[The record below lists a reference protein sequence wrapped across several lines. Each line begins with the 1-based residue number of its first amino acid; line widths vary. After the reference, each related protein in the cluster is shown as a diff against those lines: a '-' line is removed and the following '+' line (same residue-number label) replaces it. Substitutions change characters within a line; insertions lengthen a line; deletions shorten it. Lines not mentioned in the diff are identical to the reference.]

1 MRPDGRR
8 GTAHSTSPCDRL
20 PDIVARVPTDAQPL
34 EPGTVG
40 PACDEERRGGVSR
53 ELWLLL
59 AGVVVFVA
67 MTVWW
72 LTRDDQVQASD
83 DGLHTLLA
91 FGIHDQL
98 VSGNLTG
105 WFTEFNTYPPL
116 AHVVGALA
124 VFVAGESPM
133 AVIVASNLVFVPLLA
148 VSCYGVGKLAYGPRA
163 GLLAGLFALATP
175 MFVSQMHM
183 FMLDPPEAAMVAA
196 GAWAILASRRF
207 ECAGVAALAGVV
219 VGLALMTK
227 STSVICLAG
236 LVAVVLAR
244 GGWRNWRGLLLFIVP
259 AAAIAMPWYI
269 YHLHQLN
276 GLVEGQGGTGAA
288 PGEQAAP
295 PLFSRAGLL
304 WYFWAALNIQLLA
317 PLVLFLAAGVVLTI
331 VDCVRRWEPENLGPE
346 LLGGLFV
353 SWLGITLIRH
363 KDARF
368 TLPALVYVAVLATGW
383 IVMTRPRVRVLAT
396 ALLCVVLAADFLGVS
411 IGIGHTVR
419 VALSGTP
426 TNGGIATRQFTI
438 YSPEGYVRGGPRREG
453 DVLALMRELKRAGV
467 QTITFDAGST
477 AGNPSTFSTYGLTV
491 RADQAGLP
499 ATAAYDPGAL
509 GPHEGFM
516 LLHVPVAGDPPPCRR
531 LPDGEGVYVE
541 LGNPV
546 KPFET
551 YTFICPGHHPEVYA
565 RTAPLS
571 LETEFQLHPEITG
584 PSHTMLLNVL
594 LALHHEGIQALEFD
608 HASADKL
615 FFQPGGLERLAALAA
630 LPVPP
635 GLTPQQLT
643 PADAYL
649 LRWPVTRAGPAPCGR
664 FPDGTGL
671 YVVLGNPTLAHP
683 HYVCPRLH
691 SG

>member
-1 MRPDGRR
+1 MRR
-8 GTAHSTSPCDRL
+8 S
-20 PDIVARVPTDAQPL
+20 
-34 EPGTVG
+34 
-40 PACDEERRGGVSR
+40 GVSR
-53 ELWLLL
+53 ELWVLL
-59 AGVVVFVA
+59 AGIVVFVA

-72 LTRDDQVQASD
+72 LTRDNQVQASD

-91 FGIHDQL
+91 FGIHDQFA
-98 VSGNLTG
+98 SGDFTT

-116 AHVVGALA
+116 GHVVGALA
-124 VFVAGESPM
+124 VLFAGKSPM
-133 AVIVASNLVFVPLLA
+133 AVIVACNLVFVPLLA
-148 VSCYGVGKLAYGPRA
+148 ISCYGVGKLAHGPRA

-196 GAWAILASRRF
+196 GAWAMLASRRF
-207 ECAGVAALAGVV
+207 ERFGVAALAGVV

-227 STSVICLAG
+227 STSVVFLAG
-236 LVAVVLAR
+236 LGAVMLVR
-244 GGWRNWRGLLLFIVP
+244 GGWRNWRGLLAFLLI
-259 AAAIAMPWYI
+259 AAAISLPWYVH
-269 YHLHQLN
+269 HLHQLN

-295 PLFSRAGLL
+295 PLLSRASLL

-317 PLVLFLAAGVVLTI
+317 PLVLFLAIGVAMTI
-331 VDCVRRWEPENLGPE
+331 ADCVRRWTPENLGPE

-383 IVMTRPRVRVLAT
+383 IVVARPRVRVLAT
-396 ALLCVVLAADFLGVS
+396 VLLGVVLAADFLGVS
-411 IGIGHTVR
+411 IGIGHVVR
-419 VALSGTP
+419 VALPGAPAGSGI
-426 TNGGIATRQFTI
+426 GTRQFTI

-453 DVLALMRELKRAGV
+453 DILALMRGLKRAGV
-467 QTITFDAGST
+467 RTITFDAGST
-477 AGNPSTFSTYGLTV
+477 AGNSSTFSTYGLTV

-499 ATAAYDPGAL
+499 ATAVYDPGAL
-509 GPHEGFM
+509 GPHDGFM
-516 LLHVPVAGDPPPCRR
+516 LLHVPAAGDPPPCQR

-541 LGNPV
+541 LGSPV

-551 YTFICPGHHPEVYA
+551 YTFICPGRHPEVYA

-571 LETEFQLHPEITG
+571 LETELQLHPEITG
-584 PSHTMLLNVL
+584 APRAMLMNVL
-594 LALHHEGIQALEFD
+594 LALRRRGVQAIEFER
-608 HASADKL
+608 ASADTL
-615 FFQPGGLERLAALAA
+615 FFQPGGLERLAALAQ

-635 GLTPQQLT
+635 GLAPQQLT
-643 PADAYL
+643 LTDAYL
-649 LRWPVTRAGPAPCGR
+649 LRRPISRTGPQPCGR

-683 HYVCPRLH
+683 RYVCPRLH
-691 SG
+691 KG

>member
-1 MRPDGRR
+1 MPGI
-8 GTAHSTSPCDRL
+8 A
-20 PDIVARVPTDAQPL
+20 ARAQTDAQPR
-34 EPGTVG
+34 PRRPTTG
-40 PACDEERRGGVSR
+40 AHEERNGGVSR

-59 AGVVVFVA
+59 AGVAVFVA

-72 LTRDDQVQASD
+72 LTQDDQVQASD

-91 FGIHDQL
+91 YGIHDQFA
-98 VSGNLTG
+98 SGNFTS

-116 AHVVGALA
+116 AHMVGAIA
-124 VFVAGESPM
+124 VFIAGRSPM

-148 VSCYGVGKLAYGPRA
+148 ISCYGVGKLAHGPRA

-175 MFVSQMHM
+175 LFVSQMHM

-207 ECAGVAALAGVV
+207 ERVGVAALAGVV

-227 STSVICLAG
+227 STSVVFLAG
-236 LVAVVLAR
+236 LVAVVLLR
-244 GGWRNWRGLLLFIVP
+244 GGWRNWRGLLPFLLI
-259 AAAIAMPWYI
+259 AAAISLPWYV
-269 YHLHQLN
+269 YHLHQLG

-295 PLFSRAGLL
+295 PLLSRASLL

-317 PLVLFLAAGVVLTI
+317 PLVLFLAVGVVATI
-331 VDCVRRWEPENLGPE
+331 ADCVRRWTPENLGPE
-346 LLGGLFV
+346 LLGALFV

-383 IVMTRPRVRVLAT
+383 IVVARPRVRVAAT
-396 ALLCVVLAADFLGVS
+396 AVLGAVLVANFLGVS

-419 VALSGTP
+419 VALPGAP
-426 TNGGIATRQFTI
+426 PGGGIATRQITI
-438 YSPEGYVRGGPRREG
+438 YSPEGYVRGGPKREG
-453 DVLALMRELKRAGV
+453 DILALMRELKRAGV

-491 RADQAGLP
+491 RAEEAGLP

-509 GPHEGFM
+509 GPRAGFM
-516 LLHVPVAGDPPPCRR
+516 LLHLPVAGDPPPCQR

-541 LGNPV
+541 LGDPV

-551 YTFICPGHHPEVYA
+551 YTFICPGRHPAVYA

-571 LETEFQLHPEITG
+571 LETQLQMHPEITG
-584 PSHTMLLNVL
+584 PPRTLILNIL
-594 LALHHEGIQALEFD
+594 LALRQGGVQALAFD
-608 HASADKL
+608 HASADTL
-615 FFQPGGLERLAALAA
+615 FFQPGGLERLAALAQ

-643 PADAYL
+643 PTDAYL
-649 LRWPVTRAGPAPCGR
+649 LRRPITRTGPPPCGR

-671 YVVLGNPTLAHP
+671 YVVRGDPAVAHP
-683 HYVCPRLH
+683 HYVCPRPH

>member
-1 MRPDGRR
+1 L
-8 GTAHSTSPCDRL
+8 TCACDSF
-20 PDIVARVPTDAQPL
+20 PSIAARAQTDAQPR
-34 EPGTVG
+34 PRRPVADAGAG
-40 PACDEERRGGVSR
+40 RRGGLSR

-98 VSGNLTG
+98 ASGNFTG

-116 AHVVGALA
+116 GHLVGALA
-124 VFVAGESPM
+124 VFFAGQSPM

-163 GLLAGLFALATP
+163 GLLAGLFALGTP

-207 ECAGVAALAGVV
+207 ERVGVAALAGVV

-236 LVAVVLAR
+236 LVAVVLLR
-244 GGWRNWRGLLLFIVP
+244 GGWRNWRGVLLFLVL
-259 AAAIAMPWYI
+259 AAAISMPWYL

-295 PLFSRAGLL
+295 PLLSRASLL

-317 PLVLFLAAGVVLTI
+317 PLVLFLAIGVVATI
-331 VDCVRRWEPENLGPE
+331 VDCVRRWTPQNLGPE

-383 IVMTRPRVRVLAT
+383 IVVARPRVRVAAT
-396 ALLCVVLAADFLGVS
+396 AVLGVVLVANFLGVS
-411 IGIGHTVR
+411 LGIGHTVR
-419 VALSGTP
+419 VALPGAPAGAPPS
-426 TNGGIATRQFTI
+426 GGIATRQFTI
-438 YSPEGYVRGGPRREG
+438 YSPEGYVRGGPTREG
-453 DVLALMRELKRAGV
+453 DILALMRGLKRTGV

-477 AGNPSTFSTYGLTV
+477 AGHPSTFSTYGLTV
-491 RADQAGLP
+491 RAIQAGLP
-499 ATAAYDPGAL
+499 STAVYDPGAL
-509 GPHEGFM
+509 GPHDGFL
-516 LLHVPVAGDPPPCRR
+516 LLHLPAAGDPPPCQR

-551 YTFICPGHHPEVYA
+551 YTFICPGHHPAVYA

-571 LETEFQLHPEITG
+571 LETQLQMHPEITG
-584 PSHTMLLNVL
+584 APRTLILNIL
-594 LALHHEGIQALEFD
+594 LALHQRGVLALAFD
-608 HASADKL
+608 HASADTL
-615 FFQPGGLERLAALAA
+615 FFQPGGLERLAELAQ

-643 PADAYL
+643 PTDAYL
-649 LRWPVTRAGPAPCGR
+649 LRRPITRAGPAPCGR
-664 FPDGTGL
+664 FPDGSGL
-671 YVVLGNPTLAHP
+671 YVVLGDPTVAHP

-691 SG
+691 PR